1 MSVISVCNLLCS
13 RSNKQKEKTDIYV
26 EMDNNATVHKDIVVN
41 FSSYGFCMV
50 EASTSYVGLA

>member
-26 EMDNNATVHKDIVVN
+26 ETDNNYVLVDSSITN

-50 EASTSYVGLA
+50 EASTSYVGLV